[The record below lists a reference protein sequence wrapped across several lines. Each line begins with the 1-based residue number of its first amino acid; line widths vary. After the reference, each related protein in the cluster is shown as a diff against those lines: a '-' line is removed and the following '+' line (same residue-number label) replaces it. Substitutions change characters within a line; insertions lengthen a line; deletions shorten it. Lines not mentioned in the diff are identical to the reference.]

1 MAFRY
6 DFLISDLL
14 FRVECQKELRV
25 PENFQPFLTASD
37 SLRCPDILLE
47 IVFYTPD
54 MAHAPAFEEL
64 TAGAVEKIHWK
75 DGADIIRCEPAGR
88 GQPCRLFVPSG
99 FETDFRD
106 HGRWLLYFAIER
118 MLLPFR
124 RIVLHASAVIYQG
137 NAYLFS
143 APSGGGKSTH
153 AALWETYCGA
163 TVLNGDKVIVEV
175 GPNGC
180 RAYGSPVAG
189 SSGIYRS
196 DSAPVGAVFFLH
208 KGKTNRVEPLSPRQ
222 RILALYS
229 ESIKSSWDRSYNSQ
243 LLEQIQKLQD
253 CVPVLSLECL
263 PDRTAAECALRYIE
277 GTKE

>member
-14 FRVECQKELRV
+14 FRVECQEELRV

-54 MAHAPAFEEL
+54 MARAPAFKEM
-64 TAGAVEKIHWK
+64 TAGAAEKIRWK
-75 DGADIIRCEPAGR
+75 DGVDIIRSEPAGR

-99 FETDFRD
+99 FAAGFCE
-106 HGRWLLYFAIER
+106 HGRWLLYFAMER
-118 MLLPFR
+118 LLLPFH

-153 AALWETYCGA
+153 AALWETYRGA
-163 TVLNGDKVIVEV
+163 TVLNGDKVIVAVE
-175 GPNGC
+175 PNGC

-189 SSGIYRS
+189 SSGIYINA
-196 DSAPVGAVFFLH
+196 SAPIGAVFFL
-208 KGKTNRVEPLSPRQ
+208 KKERENKVRPLSPRQ

-229 ESIKSSWDRSYNSQ
+229 ESIKSSWDRSFNSQ
-243 LLEQIQKLQD
+243 LLEQIQNMQD
-253 CVPVLSLECL
+253 CVPVLSLDCL
-263 PDRTAAECALRYIE
+263 PDRTAAECALQYIE
-277 GTKE
+277 GTK